1 MHKDSPAPSPAS
13 WLIAATLIA
22 GALAI
27 VIFLNLDRFTPR
39 SGHAPVVVPTG
50 RSDAT
55 AVMSPASFTDP
66 RQQHAY
72 EIARTVPATLNQLY
86 CWCHCHEST
95 IFHHR
100 SLLECFESDHA
111 SGCDICMGEAE
122 IASQMVSQGTTDIRA
137 IQDAIDARFGPNRG
151 RT

>member
-1 MHKDSPAPSPAS
+1 MHKDSPAPSRAP
-13 WLIAATLIA
+13 WLIAGTLGAI
-22 GALAI
+22 ALA
-27 VIFLNLDRFTPR
+27 VAVFVYVDRVTPP
-39 SGHAPVVVPTG
+39 SGHAPVVVVTG

-55 AVMSPASFTDP
+55 AVMSPASFADS

-72 EIARTVPATLNQLY
+72 EIAQKMPATLNQLY
-86 CWCHCHEST
+86 CWCHCHENT
-95 IFHHR
+95 RFHHR

-122 IASQMVSQGTTDIRA
+122 IALQMVSRGTTDIRA
-137 IQDAIDARFGPNRG
+137 IQEAIDARFGPNRR